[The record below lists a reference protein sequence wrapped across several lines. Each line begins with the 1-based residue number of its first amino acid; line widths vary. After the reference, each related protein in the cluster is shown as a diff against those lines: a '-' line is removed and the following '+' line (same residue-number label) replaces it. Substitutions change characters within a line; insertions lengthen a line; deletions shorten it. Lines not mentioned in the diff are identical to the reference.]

1 MSLCRSLSCRQL
13 FFPQLQHKSACR
25 PSRQQSQYPLSAS
38 NFFYLTASSLSSMTY
53 FHSAILYIW
62 MWSEIRSV
70 WDMYILPDWLN
81 IFGSFLYW
89 LSASQYTY
97 QQPNSM
103 LIVRRI
109 ELFASTVEVIAIVGW
124 CLQWYW
130 EYYADL
136 ATIPL
141 SCVGRGFTLDDPGIT
156 TSLRIVFIKQH
167 RIAISCFISSDF
179 LSVSLSLCL
188 SLFLL
193 SIFIHLVNYSSL
205 SVCSDWKTLPSP
217 CLSLHLLSFSSY

>member
-103 LIVRRI
+103 LVVRRI

-141 SCVGRGFTLDDPGIT
+141 SCIGRGFTLDDPGIT
-156 TSLRIVFIKQH
+156 TSLSIYLSSN
-167 RIAISCFISSDF
+167 IASPSHV
-179 LSVSLSLCL
+179 LRHPTPSLSL

-193 SIFIHLVNYSSL
+193 SIFIHLFNFSSV
-205 SVCSDWKTLPSP
+205 SVCSDWSTLPYL
-217 CLSLHLLSFSSY
+217 CLSLHLFSFSSY